1 MQHGLPAYAELHALS
16 NFSFQRGASHPEELV
31 ERAHALGYAALALTD
46 ECSVAGV
53 VRAHVAAK
61 ALGLKFIPGA
71 EFRVSIGP
79 GQTDLCL
86 VVLPHDVQGWGN
98 LCEFISA
105 ARQAGH
111 GLSTGYRVAQGES
124 AFDQLTHC
132 QLLLCPLP
140 TDGLEQGA
148 WLAHLA
154 WASQLWGERL
164 WLGIELHQR
173 LDDAWRLDTLLRL
186 GQLAGVPCVAAGGV
200 LMHVRSRKP
209 LHDVMTAVAL
219 GCTVH
224 DCGWALQ
231 ANAQAHLRPRMRLAE
246 IYLPQL
252 LAATVEVSGR
262 CHFSL
267 DEIRNHYAYPQQ
279 DTVPPGHTPLQWL
292 HQLSREGLRERYP
305 HGAPAA
311 VEQQVAHEMALIAEL
326 RYEMYF
332 ITVHD
337 IVRFAR
343 SRGILCQGRGS
354 AANSAVCYCLG
365 ITAIDPAESQLL
377 FERFIS
383 RERLEPPDIDV
394 DFEHQRREEII
405 AYIYGKYGHERAAI
419 AATVIR
425 YRDRSAV
432 RDVGKALGL
441 SSDTIEILARDPRWL
456 DQPDVQSA
464 ELATLDPQHPGL
476 AQWLELSRQLLGMP
490 RHLGQHVGGFVLTQG
505 KLTRLVPVQPASMQ
519 ERFIIQWD
527 KDDLEA
533 VGLMKVDVLALGML
547 SAIRR
552 CLDLLN
558 SWRGSQLQMH
568 QIPADDEPTYDMICA
583 ADTVGVFQIESR
595 AQMGMLPRLKP
606 RCYYDLVVQVAIVRP
621 GPIQGGMVHP
631 YLERRQMQRRAAGSV
646 LEGAQRLAS
655 ASPFSQVR
663 DPVSTFSFGEGLRW
677 GQAELEP
684 ALGRTLGVPIFQEQ
698 VMQIAMIAADFTAG
712 EADQLR
718 RAMAAWKRKGGL
730 EAFRQRL
737 IGRMVDKGYDPDFA
751 QRIFSQI
758 EGFGEYGFPESHAA
772 SFAKLVYVSCWLK
785 RHEPACF
792 LAAMLNSQPLGFYSP
807 SQLVQD
813 ARRHKVCVRPVDV
826 TLSQWDCS
834 LEPSEP
840 PAAQPAVRLG
850 LRMVAHLSQA
860 AVCRIEQAR
869 RVAPFASTEDL
880 ARRADLGRR
889 DLDALAAADALA
901 SLAGHRRQQTWA
913 AVALHSPPPLLRQVP
928 VHEPAL
934 ELPPMPEGQDIASD
948 YRALGLSLR
957 RHPLALLR
965 PRLAQRGLLA
975 AGQLD
980 ALPGGR
986 RLAACGIVTVR
997 QQPSTVRGVMFITLE
1012 DETGSV
1018 NVIVGRPL
1026 RQRQRSELL
1035 YSRLLAV
1042 WGLWQRMGEP
1052 GQPDGH
1058 GPVRNLVAH
1067 HLEDLSPL
1075 LGDLVVGSRDF
1086 H

>member
-1 MQHGLPAYAELHALS
+1 MLPALPTLPGYAELHALS
-16 NFSFQRGASHPEELV
+16 HFSFQRGASAPQELV
-31 ERAHALGYAALALTD
+31 ERAHALGYSALALTD

-53 VRAHVAAK
+53 VQAHVAAQ
-61 ALGLKFIPGA
+61 ACGLQFVPGA
-71 EFRVSIGP
+71 EFRLH
-79 GQTDLCL
+79 GQPLRL
-86 VVLPHDVQGWGN
+86 VVLPHDAQGWGD

-105 ARQAGH
+105 ARLAGQ
-111 GLSTGYRVAQGES
+111 GSAAGYRVALGEA
-124 AFDQLTHC
+124 AFDRLRSC
-132 QLLLCPLP
+132 EVLLCPLP
-140 TDGLEQGA
+140 EQALDEPALEALLRWASALWGGHL
-148 WLAHLA
+148 WLAL
-154 WASQLWGERL
+154 
-164 WLGIELHQR
+164 ELHQG
-173 LDDAWRLDTLLRL
+173 LDDVLRL
-186 GQLAGVPCVAAGGV
+186 EQLERLSERTGVALLAAGGV

-209 LHDVMTAVAL
+209 LHDVMTAIGL
-219 GCTVH
+219 GCTVRQA
-224 DCGWALQ
+224 GRALRT
-231 ANAQAHLRPRMRLAE
+231 NAQAHLRARVRLAE
-246 IYLPQL
+246 IYPPAA
-252 LAATVEVSGR
+252 LAATQVVASR
-262 CHFSL
+262 CRFGL
-267 DEIRNHYAYPQQ
+267 GEIRAHYAYPQQ
-279 DTVPPGHTPLQWL
+279 DTVPAGHTPLQWL
-292 HQLSREGLRERYP
+292 QRLTQQGLRERYP
-305 HGAPAA
+305 QGAPAA
-311 VEQQVAHEMALIAEL
+311 VVQQVAHELDLIAEL

-332 ITVHD
+332 ITVYD

-354 AANSAVCYCLG
+354 AANSAVCYALG

-394 DFEHQRREEII
+394 DFEHQRREEVI

-425 YRDRSAV
+425 YRARSAV

-441 SSDTIEILARDPRWL
+441 AQAQIEALAHDPRCIEQPEVPLPEPVGLDPESGCVRQWL
-456 DQPDVQSA
+456 D
-464 ELATLDPQHPGL
+464 
-476 AQWLELSRQLLGMP
+476 LSRQLLGVP

-505 KLTRLVPVQPASMQ
+505 KLTRLVPVQPAAMAG
-519 ERFIIQWD
+519 RYVIQWD
-527 KDDLEA
+527 KDDLQA

-547 SAIRR
+547 SAIAR
-552 CLDLLN
+552 CLHLRN
-558 SWRGSQLQMH
+558 TWRASDVQMH
-568 QIPADDEPTYDMICA
+568 QIPADDGPTYDMICA

-631 YLERRQMQRRAAGSV
+631 YLERRQRQRSGSGAAAGQ
-646 LEGAQRLAS
+646 G
-655 ASPFSQVR
+655 P
-663 DPVSTFSFGEGLRW
+663 GEHSEHP
-677 GQAELEP
+677 ELDA

-698 VMQIAMIAADFTAG
+698 VMQIAMIAADFSAG

-730 EAFRQRL
+730 DPFRQRL
-737 IGRMVDKGYDPDFA
+737 IGRMVDKGYAPDFA

-813 ARRHKVCVRPVDV
+813 ARRHQVEVRPVDV
-826 TLSQWDCS
+826 TLSRWDCT
-834 LEPSEP
+834 LEPLASELAGP
-840 PAAQPAVRLG
+840 FGLEQPAVRLG
-850 LRMVAHLSQA
+850 LRLVAQLSEA
-860 AVCRIEQAR
+860 AAQRIEQAR
-869 RVAPFASTEDL
+869 RLAPFESVEDL
-880 ARRADLGRR
+880 ARRAELGRR

-901 SLAGHRRQQTWA
+901 PLAGHRRQQTWA
-913 AVALHSPPPLLRQVP
+913 ALALHKPPPLLRQAP
-928 VHEPAL
+928 VHEAAL
-934 ELPPMPEGQDIASD
+934 VLAPMPEGQDIVSD

-965 PRLAQRGLLA
+965 ARLAQRGLLA
-975 AGQLD
+975 ARELD

-997 QQPSTVRGVMFITLE
+997 QQPSTAKGVMFVTLE

-1018 NVIVGRPL
+1018 NVIVGRAL
-1026 RQRQRSELL
+1026 RERQRRDLL
-1035 YSRLLAV
+1035 DSRLLAV
-1042 WGLWQRMGEP
+1042 WGLWQREGEP
-1052 GQPDGH
+1052 EGPAGH
-1058 GPVRNLVAH
+1058 GPVRNLVARR
-1067 HLEDLSPL
+1067 LQDLSGW
-1075 LGDLVVGSRDF
+1075 LGELSVDSRDF